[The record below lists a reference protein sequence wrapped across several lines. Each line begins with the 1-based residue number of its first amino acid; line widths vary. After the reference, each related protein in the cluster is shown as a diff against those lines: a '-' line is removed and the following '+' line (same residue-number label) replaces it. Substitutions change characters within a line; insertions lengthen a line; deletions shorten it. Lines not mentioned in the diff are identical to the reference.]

1 MSHRHTSKMNTIQ
14 SYYVLDEI
22 EGFQPEGNQEE
33 DIELEL
39 FSNVM
44 YLYAVILKCLN
55 LLFLKMGGPWFG

>member
-1 MSHRHTSKMNTIQ
+1 MNTIQ
-14 SYYVLDEI
+14 SYDVLDEI

-44 YLYAVILKCLN
+44 YVYAVIIKIKILEAPGLAE
-55 LLFLKMGGPWFG
+55 GPWFCKT